1 MFYPVRVTRVA
12 AKPTHGPMRLQAATQ
27 CASVSART
35 SAHSTLPYSGPA
47 MEEFFLHLWDEIDDL
62 VGVCRH
68 VATVTAAEVLAA
80 SAPVIAATSGA
91 LLAGAATLLLSHR
104 QLFDVLA

>member
-1 MFYPVRVTRVA
+1 
-12 AKPTHGPMRLQAATQ
+12 
-27 CASVSART
+27 
-35 SAHSTLPYSGPA
+35 

-62 VGVCRH
+62 IGVCRH
-68 VATVTAAEVLAA
+68 LATVTAAEVVAA

-104 QLFDVLA
+104 QLLGIFA

>member
-1 MFYPVRVTRVA
+1 
-12 AKPTHGPMRLQAATQ
+12 
-27 CASVSART
+27 
-35 SAHSTLPYSGPA
+35 

-62 VGVCRH
+62 IGVCRH
-68 VATVTAAEVLAA
+68 VATVTAAEVLAV
-80 SAPVIAATSGA
+80 SVPVIAATSGA

>member
-1 MFYPVRVTRVA
+1 
-12 AKPTHGPMRLQAATQ
+12 
-27 CASVSART
+27 
-35 SAHSTLPYSGPA
+35 
-47 MEEFFLHLWDEIDDL
+47 MEEFFLHLWDELDDL

-68 VATVTAAEVLAA
+68 IATETAAEVVAA

-104 QLFDVLA
+104 QLLDILA